1 MTENTVW
8 QSSSLEAKWKD
19 GRGDVR
25 LALVDFYGKNWID
38 LRILRDGKQHTRH
51 GVRLSIEQAT
61 ELLPRLIEAIA
72 TAQDNE
78 EKASRQTD
86 SKT

>member
-1 MTENTVW
+1 MTEKVVW
-8 QSSSLEAKWKD
+8 TSSSLEAKWKD

-25 LALVDFYGKNWID
+25 LASVDFYGKQWID

-61 ELLPRLIEAIA
+61 EMLPRLIEVL
-72 TAQDNE
+72 AQAQADA
-78 EKASRQTD
+78 EKAERKDD
-86 SKT
+86 S

>member
-25 LALVDFYGKNWID
+25 LASVDFFGKTWID
-38 LRILRDGKQHTRH
+38 LRILREGKQHTRH

-61 ELLPRLIEAIA
+61 EMLPRLVEALEQA
-72 TAQDNE
+72 KANAEKE
-78 EKASRQTD
+78 ERKDES
-86 SKT
+86 

>member
-1 MTENTVW
+1 MNMTEKVVW
-8 QSSSLEAKWKD
+8 TSSSLEAKWKD

-25 LALVDFYGKNWID
+25 LAHVNFYGKDWID

-61 ELLPRLIEAIA
+61 EMLPRLIEAIESIKD
-72 TAQDNE
+72 AQEQADR
-78 EKASRQTD
+78 KDD
-86 SKT
+86 S

>member
-1 MTENTVW
+1 MTEKVVW
-8 QSSSLEAKWKD
+8 TSSSLEAKWKD

-25 LALVDFYGKNWID
+25 LASVDFYGKQWID

-61 ELLPRLIEAIA
+61 EMLPRLIEVL
-72 TAQDNE
+72 AQAQADA
-78 EKASRQTD
+78 EKAARKDD
-86 SKT
+86 S

>member
-1 MTENTVW
+1 MTEEVVW

-25 LALVDFYGKNWID
+25 LASVDFYGKKWID

-51 GVRLSIEQAT
+51 GVRLSIEQAR
-61 ELLPRLIEAIA
+61 EMLPRLVEAI
-72 TAQDNE
+72 
-78 EKASRQTD
+78 EKAQSEEEQEDR
-86 SKT
+86 S

>member
-1 MTENTVW
+1 MTEKVVW

-19 GRGDVR
+19 GRGSVR
-25 LALVDFYGKNWID
+25 LAHVNFYGKDWID

-61 ELLPRLIEAIA
+61 EMLPRLIEAIESIKD
-72 TAQDNE
+72 AQEQADR
-78 EKASRQTD
+78 KDD
-86 SKT
+86 S

>member
-1 MTENTVW
+1 MTEEVVW

-25 LALVDFYGKNWID
+25 LASVDFYGKKWID

-51 GVRLSIEQAT
+51 GVRLSIEQAR
-61 ELLPRLIEAIA
+61 EMLPRLVEAI
-72 TAQDNE
+72 
-78 EKASRQTD
+78 EKAQSEEEQDDR
-86 SKT
+86 S

>member
-1 MTENTVW
+1 MTEEVVW

-25 LALVDFYGKNWID
+25 LASVDFYGKKWID

-51 GVRLSIEQAT
+51 GVRLSIEQAR
-61 ELLPRLIEAIA
+61 EMLPRLVEAI
-72 TAQDNE
+72 
-78 EKASRQTD
+78 EKAQSEEEQNDR
-86 SKT
+86 S

>member
-8 QSSSLEAKWKD
+8 TSSSLEAKWKD

-25 LALVDFYGKNWID
+25 LASVDFYGKQWID

-61 ELLPRLIEAIA
+61 EMLPRLVEVLEQ
-72 TAQDNE
+72 AQADA
-78 EKASRQTD
+78 EKAERKDD
-86 SKT
+86 S